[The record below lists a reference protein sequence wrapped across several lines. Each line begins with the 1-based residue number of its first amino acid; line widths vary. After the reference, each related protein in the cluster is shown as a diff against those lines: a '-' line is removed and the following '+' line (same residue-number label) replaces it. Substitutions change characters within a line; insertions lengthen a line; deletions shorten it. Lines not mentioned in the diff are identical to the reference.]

1 MPIRDLLTSQSIRF
15 TRAELSIVRELL
27 ANYPAAGLSTISQ
40 LARQAR
46 VSDPT
51 VLRLVAKLGFNGFP
65 RFQRELLREVEERM
79 NSPLAMLPSRQPVLR
94 KKDLYKSFF
103 KSCVAGMEA
112 AENLLVPAD
121 LQAALDLMS
130 DPRHRIHFL
139 GGRFSR
145 FLAGIMHTHFV
156 QFRPA
161 TQLVEGTASDLVD
174 GIVDLGP
181 RDVIVAFDFRRY
193 QVDVINYCRQAAAR
207 GARVVLF
214 TDPWKSP
221 IAEVATVT
229 LMSPVETISPYDTMV
244 PAAALVEALIAALVA
259 RLTPGSRARIRR
271 IEESRRAFGITFD
284 AAAER
289 RRGPPRSRRRRMN
302 GEGPDG

>member
-1 MPIRDLLTSQSIRF
+1 VPIRELLTSHKIRF

-27 ANYPAAGLSTISQ
+27 ANYPAAGLSTIAK

-51 VLRLVAKLGFNGFP
+51 VLRLVAKLGFDGFP

-79 NSPLAMLPSRQPVLR
+79 SSPLAMLPSRQTVLR
-94 KKDLYKSFF
+94 KKDLYNSFF
-103 KSCVAGMEA
+103 KSCVAGLAA

-121 LQAALDLMS
+121 LQAALDLMM
-130 DPRHRIHFL
+130 DPRNRIRFL

-156 QFRPA
+156 QLRSG
-161 TQLVEGTASDLVD
+161 TQFVAGTASDLVD

-193 QVDVINYCRQAAAR
+193 QVDVIGYCQQAAAR
-207 GARVVLF
+207 GARIVLF

-221 IAEVATVT
+221 IAEFASVT

-244 PAAALVEALIAALVA
+244 PAAALVEALIASLVA
-259 RLTPGSRARIRR
+259 RLTPAARKR
-271 IEESRRAFGITFD
+271 IKMIEVSRRDFGVTTD
-284 AAAER
+284 VAAER
-289 RRGPPRSRRRRMN
+289 RQPAGRGGGRRVN
-302 GEGPDG
+302 GGGD

>member
-1 MPIRDLLTSQSIRF
+1 VPIRDLLTSHKIRF

-27 ANYPAAGLSTISQ
+27 ANYPAAGLSTIAE

-51 VLRLVAKLGFNGFP
+51 VHRLVAKLGFDGFP
-65 RFQRELLREVEERM
+65 RFQRELLREVEQRM
-79 NSPLAMLPSRQPVLR
+79 SSPLAMLPSREPVLR
-94 KKDLYKSFF
+94 KKGLYNAFF

-121 LQAALDLMS
+121 LQAALDLMM
-130 DPRHRIHFL
+130 DPRHRVYFI

-145 FLAGIMHTHFV
+145 FLAGIMHTHLI
-156 QFRPA
+156 QLRPGTHFIA
-161 TQLVEGTASDLVD
+161 GTASDLVD
-174 GIVDLGP
+174 GLVDLGA

-193 QVDVINYCRQAAAR
+193 QVDVISFCRQAAAR
-207 GARVVLF
+207 GAHIVLF

-221 IAEVATVT
+221 IADVAAVT

-244 PAAALVEALIAALVA
+244 PAAALVEAFIASLVA
-259 RLTPGSRARIRR
+259 RLTPTARKRIKT
-271 IEESRRAFGITFD
+271 IEESRREFGITTD
-284 AAAER
+284 AAGARRPFAGRGGR
-289 RRGPPRSRRRRMN
+289 RRAN
-302 GEGPDG
+302 GGGA